1 MTSGGGWKTPELA
14 PDRHRKLP
22 SAHSI
27 LADPMTE
34 GQTDT
39 AAQQPPARIRP
50 RHRAEAL
57 GLGLIINALLR
68 LPYARRV
75 ALMGWIS
82 KLLIAPVTGYRRR
95 IRENLDHVFPDMPA
109 AQRARIIRRVPDNM
123 GRALIEQLSG
133 AEFAHHV
140 RDMPLHG
147 PGLAEMHKAR
157 EAGRPIIL
165 VTGHLGNHAAGIVAL
180 RNQGLDCGGFYMPL
194 SNPIV
199 NRLYEEKLQVLL
211 NPPFPRGREGM
222 GAMLRFLRRGGIV
235 GILIDQH
242 MDHGVPLDFLG
253 RPARTA
259 LSAAE
264 LALKFDALLV
274 PGYAIRQADGLSFVS
289 IIETPI
295 PHTDP
300 ETMTQALNDS
310 LSAQVRAHMDQWL
323 WTHRR
328 WKP

>member
-1 MTSGGGWKTPELA
+1 
-14 PDRHRKLP
+14 
-22 SAHSI
+22 
-27 LADPMTE
+27 MTE
-34 GQTDT
+34 SQTEI
-39 AAQQPPARIRP
+39 AAPQPPARIRP
-50 RHRAEAL
+50 KHRAEAL
-57 GLGLIINALLR
+57 VLGPIIGALLR

-82 KLLIAPVTGYRRR
+82 ARFIAPVAGYRRR

-109 AQRARIIRRVPDNM
+109 TRRAEIIRRVPDNM

-133 AEFAHHV
+133 AEFAAHV

-157 EAGRPIIL
+157 EAGRPVIL

-180 RNQGLDCGGFYMPL
+180 RAQGLDFGGFYMPL
-194 SNPIV
+194 SNPII
-199 NRLYEEKLQVLL
+199 NRLYVEKLEKFL
-211 NPPFPRGREGM
+211 NPAFPRGRDGM
-222 GAMLRFLRRGGIV
+222 GAMLRFLRKGGML
-235 GILIDQH
+235 GMLIDQH
-242 MDHGVPLDFLG
+242 MDHGVALDFLG

-274 PGYAIRQADGLSFVS
+274 PGYAIRQADGLSFTS
-289 IIETPI
+289 IIEAPI
-295 PHTDP
+295 PHSDP
-300 ETMTQALNDS
+300 ETMTRALNDS
-310 LSAQVRAHMDQWL
+310 LSAQVRAHMEQWL